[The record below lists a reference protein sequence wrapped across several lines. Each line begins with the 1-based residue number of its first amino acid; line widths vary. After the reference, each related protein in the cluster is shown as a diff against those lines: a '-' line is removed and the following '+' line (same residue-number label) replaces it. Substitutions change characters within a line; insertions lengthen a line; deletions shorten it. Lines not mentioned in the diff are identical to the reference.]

1 MHKQSGLT
9 LLELMITI
17 GIAAILA
24 GIAIPNYIA
33 WLPRYRVGTAIRQ
46 LFTEMHLVKMKA
58 IAENNDYIITFD
70 TTANSYSIYDDDDND
85 GADVAD
91 LVKTIVVGESAP
103 NIIFGSVTFTGT
115 PPRVTFKPTGL
126 SNKNGRVEFLPA
138 GDTSKLKKL
147 TVLQTGRIRMY

>member
-1 MHKQSGLT
+1 MT
-9 LLELMITI
+9 ILELMTVI
-17 GIAAILA
+17 GIVAILA
-24 GIAIPNYIA
+24 AIGIPNYIS
-33 WLPRYRVGTAIRQ
+33 WLPKYRVGTAIRQ
-46 LFTEMHLVKMKA
+46 LYTEMHLVKMNA
-58 IAENNDYIITFD
+58 IAENNNYIITFD

-115 PPRVTFKPTGL
+115 PPRVTFKPTSL
-126 SNKNGRVEFLPA
+126 SNKNGTVEFLPA

-147 TVLQTGRIRMY
+147 TVLLTGRIRMY

>member
-70 TTANSYSIYDDDDND
+70 TTANSYSIYDDVDND

-103 NIIFGSVTFTGT
+103 NIIFGRIFTGT
-115 PPRVTFKPTGL
+115 PPSVTFKPTGL

>member
-1 MHKQSGLT
+1 M
-9 LLELMITI
+9 ELMITI

-115 PPRVTFKPTGL
+115 PPRVTFKPTSL